1 MPLSKCRF
9 CGKKVPNPFRK
20 GKILESLSDF
30 YLEPQE
36 SGGFVAFSREFS
48 GAIGQGETIEEAIAD
63 IQSAV
68 MLLKEVI
75 NEDKQV
81 SQEKLLPKKFR
92 GVLRNE

>member
-75 NEDKQV
+75 NEICI
-81 SQEKLLPKKFR
+81 SQKHNF
-92 GVLRNE
+92 